1 MATGGIDRER
11 LRQLAAI
18 AAMEGNIACDVR
30 DVRSAQDIAE
40 LAVECADELLAKLG
54 ETAPAEGTER
64 KEAIPD
70 VRDKLNILSGDTTA
84 YLNNRFGYHKPDA
97 ETSRLLTEIRQRTLE
112 HAIWLT
118 QVCPNGR
125 EQALAL
131 TSLEEASM
139 WAVKALVLKCPLGDA
154 HA

>member
-1 MATGGIDRER
+1 MSTLREI
-11 LRQLAAI
+11 AAV
-18 AAMEGNIACDVR
+18 AAMEGTLAADIEDNKTIEVVVR
-30 DVRSAQDIAE
+30 TAVRCADALLAE
-40 LAVECADELLAKLG
+40 LAK
-54 ETAPAEGTER
+54 TAPAEKTEP
-64 KEAIPD
+64 KEAIPYMTE
-70 VRDKLNILSGDTTA
+70 KLNIVSGDTTA
-84 YLNNRFGYHKPDA
+84 YLNHRFSYHKPDA

-131 TSLEEASM
+131 TSLEESSM
-139 WAVKALVLKCPLGDA
+139 WAVKAIVLQCPLGDA